1 MISCFLLFSATTLQP
16 FTIYHLPFTNPRLPD
31 RDSMSFFSDK
41 TILVTGGCGTVGR
54 EIVRQ
59 LLDHSPKELRV
70 VDTNESEIFF
80 LEQELMDHQR
90 KNPLSDVSSLC
101 QIGDIRDADKLN
113 TMCGGVDIVLHT
125 AALKH
130 VILCERAPF
139 DAVQTNIMGVKNVI
153 QAALAND
160 VERVI
165 FTSSDKAVNPT
176 NVMGT
181 SKLMGERL
189 MTAANSLKMNRRT
202 IFSSTRFGNVLGSR
216 GSVIP
221 IFARQIE
228 AGGPVTLTDRR
239 MTRFI
244 MTLEESCRL
253 VLSAAEKAR
262 GGEVFVTKM
271 PVIQIADLARVMID
285 ELAEQHGVDSAKM
298 PITEIGSKPGEK
310 LYEELM
316 SDEETRRTVEL
327 TEMFAVMPA
336 FRSVYED
343 IAYDYADIVNLS
355 VTDPY
360 VSTPEKA
367 MPLES
372 LRKFCFRHDLLV
384 PYLQTTI
391 PVTAAVRRRAA

>member
-1 MISCFLLFSATTLQP
+1 MEAFGVSGSRK
-16 FTIYHLPFTNPRLPD
+16 TN
-31 RDSMSFFSDK
+31 MSFFTDR
-41 TILVTGGCGTVGR
+41 TILVTGACGTVGR
-54 EIVRQ
+54 ELVRQ
-59 LLDHSPKELRV
+59 LLDCQPREIRAI
-70 VDTNESEIFF
+70 DTNESEIFF
-80 LEQELMDHQR
+80 LEQELQEYARRHPQQPVR
-90 KNPLSDVSSLC
+90 TLC
-101 QIGDIRDADKLN
+101 QIGDIRDRDKLN
-113 TMCGGVDIVLHT
+113 RMFSGVDIVLHT

-139 DAVQTNIMGVKNVI
+139 DAVQTNIVGVRNVI
-153 QAALAND
+153 EAALDND

-189 MTAANSLKMNRRT
+189 FTAANSLKMQRRT

-221 IFARQIE
+221 IFARQIA

-253 VLSAAEKAR
+253 VLLAAEKAR

-271 PVIQIADLARVMID
+271 PVIQIADLARVMVD
-285 ELAEQHGVDSAKM
+285 ELADQHGFSAARM
-298 PITEIGSKPGEK
+298 PITEIGAKPGEK

-327 TEMFAVMPA
+327 AEMFAVLPA
-336 FRSVYED
+336 FRSVYEE
-343 IAYDYADIVNLS
+343 ISYDYDDLVWRTVENA
-355 VTDPY
+355 Y
-360 VSTPEKA
+360 VSSPENA
-367 MPLES
+367 MSVEQLA
-372 LRKFCFRHDLLV
+372 LWCRRHDLLT
-384 PYLQTTI
+384 PYLKSAPI
-391 PVTAAVRRRAA
+391 LPLPSGERRRAA

>member
-1 MISCFLLFSATTLQP
+1 MG
-16 FTIYHLPFTNPRLPD
+16 
-31 RDSMSFFSDK
+31 K
-41 TILVTGGCGTVGR
+41 TVLVTGGCGTVGR

-59 LLDHSPKELRV
+59 LMDQAPKELRV
-70 VDTNESEIFF
+70 IDSNESEVFF
-80 LEQELMDHQR
+80 LEQELLQKQPKKPAIRIHAH
-90 KNPLSDVSSLC
+90 C
-101 QIGDIRDADKLN
+101 QVGDIRDVDKL
-113 TMCGGVDIVLHT
+113 TMMCEGVDVVLHT

-139 DAVQTNIMGVKNVI
+139 DAVQTNIVGVRNVI
-153 QAALAND
+153 QAALACN

-189 MTAANSLKMNRRT
+189 ITAANSLKVGRRT

-228 AGGPVTLTDRR
+228 SGGPVTLTDRR

-244 MTLEESCRL
+244 MTLEDSCRL
-253 VLSAAEKAR
+253 VLAAAQKAR

-271 PVIQIADLARVMID
+271 PVIRIDDLARVMID
-285 ELAEQHGVDSAKM
+285 ELAPQYGFDPAEM
-298 PITEIGSKPGEK
+298 ELTEIGSKPGEK

-316 SDEETRRTVEL
+316 SEEETRRTVEL
-327 TEMFAVMPA
+327 DEMFSVMPA

-343 IAYDYADIVNLS
+343 IAYDYDDLISETVDEA
-355 VTDPY
+355 Y
-360 VSTPEKA
+360 VSSPDNSMK
-367 MPLES
+367 LEE
-372 LRKFCFRHDLLV
+372 LRKYVRDHRLLE
-384 PYLQTTI
+384 PYMRRVATI
-391 PVTAAVRRRAA
+391 PAELPTIVRRRAA

>member
-1 MISCFLLFSATTLQP
+1 
-16 FTIYHLPFTNPRLPD
+16 
-31 RDSMSFFSDK
+31 MSFFTGK
-41 TILVTGGCGTVGR
+41 TVLVTGGCGTVGR

-59 LLDHSPKELRV
+59 LMDHAPQELRV
-70 VDTNESEIFF
+70 IDSNESEIFF
-80 LEQELMDHQR
+80 LEQELIQEQR
-90 KNPLSDVSSLC
+90 NALNRIHCHCQVGDV
-101 QIGDIRDADKLN
+101 RDADKL
-113 TMCGGVDIVLHT
+113 TMMCEGVDVVLHT

-139 DAVQTNIMGVKNVI
+139 DAVQTNIMGVRNVI
-153 QAALAND
+153 QAALACN

-189 MTAANSLKMNRRT
+189 ITAANSLKVNRRT

-221 IFARQIE
+221 IFARQIQN
-228 AGGPVTLTDRR
+228 GGPVTLTDSR

-244 MTLEESCRL
+244 MTLEDSCRL
-253 VLSAAEKAR
+253 VLSAAQKAR

-271 PVIQIADLARVMID
+271 PVIRISDLATVMID
-285 ELAEQHGVDSAKM
+285 ALAGEYGFAADEMEV
-298 PITEIGSKPGEK
+298 IEIGSKPGEK

-327 TEMFAVMPA
+327 DEMFSVMPA

-343 IAYDYADIVNLS
+343 IAYDYEDMVSATVDQA
-355 VTDPY
+355 Y
-360 VSTPEKA
+360 VSSPENA
-367 MPLES
+367 MDLEQVREYVLKHEL
-372 LRKFCFRHDLLV
+372 LRPYQHRLAASGSTV
-384 PYLQTTI
+384 PAII
-391 PVTAAVRRRAA
+391 PIRRAA

>member
-1 MISCFLLFSATTLQP
+1 
-16 FTIYHLPFTNPRLPD
+16 
-31 RDSMSFFSDK
+31 MSFFTGK

-54 EIVRQ
+54 ELVQQ
-59 LLDHSPKELRV
+59 LLNHAPQELRV
-70 VDTNESEIFF
+70 IDSNESEIFF
-80 LEQELMDHQR
+80 LEQELLAWQ
-90 KNPLSDVSSLC
+90 KQNPEPRMKSHC
-101 QIGDIRDADKLN
+101 QVGDIRDAEKLN
-113 TMCGGVDIVLHT
+113 MMFEGVDIVLHT

-139 DAVQTNIMGVKNVI
+139 DAVQTNIMGVRNVI
-153 QAALAND
+153 NAALLNN

-189 MTAANSLKMNRRT
+189 FTAANSLKMSRRT

-221 IFARQIE
+221 IFARQIQN
-228 AGGPVTLTDRR
+228 GGPVTLTDAR

-271 PVIQIADLARVMID
+271 PVIRIADLAHVMV
-285 ELAEQHGVDSAKM
+285 EEFGRHHGFNPRQM
-298 PITEIGSKPGEK
+298 EITEIGSKPGEK

-327 TEMFAVMPA
+327 TEMFSVLPA

-343 IAYDYADIVNLS
+343 ISYDYSDIVSKEVNEA
-355 VTDPY
+355 Y
-360 VSTPEKA
+360 VSSPGNS
-367 MPLES
+367 MS
-372 LRKFCFRHDLLV
+372 RDDLRKYCHQNGLLDEYLGSEISVKLQPV
-384 PYLQTTI
+384 PSQT
-391 PVTAAVRRRAA
+391 RRAA

>member
-1 MISCFLLFSATTLQP
+1 
-16 FTIYHLPFTNPRLPD
+16 
-31 RDSMSFFSDK
+31 MSFFSSK
-41 TILVTGGCGTVGR
+41 TILVTGACGTVGR

-59 LLDHSPKELRV
+59 LLDSNPREIRA

-80 LEQELMDHQR
+80 LEQELNEYRRQFPDCPTTHH
-90 KNPLSDVSSLC
+90 C
-101 QIGDIRDADKLN
+101 QVGDIRDGDKLMM
-113 TMCGGVDIVLHT
+113 MCEGVDIVLHT

-139 DAVQTNIMGVKNVI
+139 DAVQTNIMGVRNVI
-153 QAALAND
+153 NAALAHD

-189 MTAANSLKMNRRT
+189 ITAANSLKVNART
-202 IFSSTRFGNVLGSR
+202 VFSSTRFGNVLGSR

-228 AGGPVTLTDRR
+228 NGGPVTLTDSR

-244 MTLEESCRL
+244 MTLQESCRL

-271 PVIQIADLARVMID
+271 PVIRIADLAEVMVE
-285 ELAEQHGVDSAKM
+285 ELAEQHGLHPSEV

-316 SDEETRRTVEL
+316 SDEETRRTLEL
-327 TEMFAVMPA
+327 REMFAVLPA

-343 IAYDYADIVNLS
+343 INYDYDDIVS
-355 VTDPY
+355 TTVTEAY
-360 VSTPEKA
+360 VSSPDNA
-367 MPLES
+367 MFLDALRDYCRGNGLLNPYRRQAAADTADENILPL
-372 LRKFCFRHDLLV
+372 
-384 PYLQTTI
+384 
-391 PVTAAVRRRAA
+391 RRAA

>member
-1 MISCFLLFSATTLQP
+1 
-16 FTIYHLPFTNPRLPD
+16 
-31 RDSMSFFSDK
+31 MSFFSGK
-41 TILVTGGCGTVGR
+41 TVLVTGGCGTVGR
-54 EIVRQ
+54 EIIRQ

-80 LEQELMDHQR
+80 LEQELADHR
-90 KNPLSDVSSLC
+90 RLNPWSRISSLC

-113 TMCGGVDIVLHT
+113 MMCAGVDIVLHT

-139 DAVQTNIMGVKNVI
+139 DAVQTNIMGVRNVI
-153 QAALAND
+153 QAALLND

-189 MTAANSLKMNRRT
+189 ITAANSLKMNRRT

-221 IFARQIE
+221 IFARQIA

-271 PVIQIADLARVMID
+271 PVIQIADLARVMVD
-285 ELAEQHGVDSAKM
+285 ELASQHGFNPETM
-298 PITEIGSKPGEK
+298 PVTEIGSKAGEK

-327 TEMFAVMPA
+327 TEMFCVMPA
-336 FRSVYED
+336 FRSVYEN
-343 IAYDYADIVNLS
+343 ISYDYNDLVTET

-360 VSTPEKA
+360 VSGPQNA
-367 MPLES
+367 MTQAELS
-372 LRKFCFRHDLLV
+372 TFCAAHGLLD
-384 PYLQTTI
+384 PY
-391 PVTAAVRRRAA
+391 RRSGVAEHAPALKIKRAA

>member
-1 MISCFLLFSATTLQP
+1 MT
-16 FTIYHLPFTNPRLPD
+16 
-31 RDSMSFFSDK
+31 FFSNK
-41 TILVTGGCGTVGR
+41 SILVTGGCGTVER

-59 LLDHSPKELRV
+59 LLDHSPKEIRV
-70 VDTNESEIFF
+70 IDTNESEIFF
-80 LEQELMDHQR
+80 LEQELLDHR
-90 KNPLSDVSSLC
+90 RENPMSRISSLC

-113 TMCGGVDIVLHT
+113 MMCSGVDIVLHT

-189 MTAANSLKMNRRT
+189 ITAANSLKMNRRT

-221 IFARQIE
+221 VFARQIE

-244 MTLEESCRL
+244 MTLKESCRL

-271 PVIQIADLARVMID
+271 PVIQIADLAQVMIE
-285 ELAEQHGVDSAKM
+285 ELAAQYGYDPGAITM
-298 PITEIGSKPGEK
+298 TEIGSKPGEK
-310 LYEELM
+310 FYEELM
-316 SDEETRRTVEL
+316 SEEETRRTVEL
-327 TEMFAVMPA
+327 PEMFSVMPA

-343 IAYDYADIVNLS
+343 IAYDYADLVS
-355 VTDPY
+355 TEVTDPY
-360 VSTPEKA
+360 VSCPENS
-367 MPLES
+367 MSLEA
-372 LRKFCFRHDLLV
+372 LRAFCLENDLLA
-384 PYLQTTI
+384 PYLRNTI
-391 PVTAAVRRRAA
+391 PVPAARISRRAA

>member
-1 MISCFLLFSATTLQP
+1 
-16 FTIYHLPFTNPRLPD
+16 
-31 RDSMSFFSDK
+31 MSFFSDK

-90 KNPLSDVSSLC
+90 RNPRSEVSSLC

-113 TMCGGVDIVLHT
+113 MMCEGVDIVLHT

-139 DAVQTNIMGVKNVI
+139 DAVQTNIMGVRNVI

-181 SKLMGERL
+181 TKLMGERL
-189 MTAANSLKMNRRT
+189 ITAANSLKMNRRT

-228 AGGPVTLTDRR
+228 TGGPVTLTDRR

-285 ELAEQHGVDSAKM
+285 ELAEQHGIDPARM

-310 LYEELM
+310 L
-316 SDEETRRTVEL
+316 
-327 TEMFAVMPA
+327 
-336 FRSVYED
+336 
-343 IAYDYADIVNLS
+343 
-355 VTDPY
+355 
-360 VSTPEKA
+360 
-367 MPLES
+367 
-372 LRKFCFRHDLLV
+372 
-384 PYLQTTI
+384 
-391 PVTAAVRRRAA
+391 

>member
-1 MISCFLLFSATTLQP
+1 
-16 FTIYHLPFTNPRLPD
+16 
-31 RDSMSFFSDK
+31 MSFFSGK
-41 TILVTGGCGTVGR
+41 TVLVTGGCGTVGR
-54 EIVRQ
+54 ELVRQ
-59 LLDHSPKELRV
+59 LLDLQPREIRV
-70 VDTNESEIFF
+70 VDTNESEVFF
-80 LEQELMDHQR
+80 LEQELLQHSR
-90 KNPLSDVSSLC
+90 RNPQCQVNSLC
-101 QIGDIRDADKLN
+101 QLGDVRDADKLN
-113 TMCGGVDIVLHT
+113 RMFAGVDIVLHT

-139 DAVQTNIMGVKNVI
+139 DAVQTNILGVRNVI
-153 QAALAND
+153 EAALNND

-189 MTAANSLKMNRRT
+189 ITAANSLRLQGRT

-228 AGGPVTLTDRR
+228 QGGPVTLTDRR

-244 MTLEESCRL
+244 MTLQESCRL

-271 PVIQIADLARVMID
+271 PVIQIADLAEVMIQALSGQYGFSPD
-285 ELAEQHGVDSAKM
+285 QIATS
-298 PITEIGSKPGEK
+298 EIGAKPGEK

-316 SDEETRRTVEL
+316 SEEETRRTIEL
-327 TEMFAVMPA
+327 KEMFAVLPA
-336 FRSVYED
+336 FRSVYEE
-343 IAYDYADIVNLS
+343 ISYEYDDIVSHQL
-355 VTDPY
+355 DEAY
-360 VSTPEKA
+360 VSSPENA
-367 MPLES
+367 MS
-372 LRKFCFRHDLLV
+372 QDDLSRYCVQHELLSPWASV
-384 PYLQTTI
+384 PAVI
-391 PVTAAVRRRAA
+391 PIARPQEDSEERCAA

>member
-1 MISCFLLFSATTLQP
+1 
-16 FTIYHLPFTNPRLPD
+16 
-31 RDSMSFFSDK
+31 MSFFTNK
-41 TILVTGGCGTVGR
+41 TVLVTGGCGTVGR
-54 EIVRQ
+54 EIVAQ
-59 LLDHSPKELRV
+59 LLGHSPKELRI

-80 LEQELMDHQR
+80 LEQDLMNHRQ
-90 KNPLSDVSSLC
+90 KNPVSTISSLC

-113 TMCGGVDIVLHT
+113 MMCSGVDIVLHT

-153 QAALAND
+153 QAALVNN

-189 MTAANSLKMNRRT
+189 ITAANSLKMNRRT

-228 AGGPVTLTDRR
+228 AGGPVTLTDHR

-244 MTLEESCRL
+244 MTLKESCRL

-271 PVIQIADLARVMID
+271 PVIRIEDLARVMID
-285 ELAEQHGVDSAKM
+285 ALAPQFGHNPSLMA
-298 PITEIGSKPGEK
+298 ITEIGSKAGEK
-310 LYEELM
+310 FYEELM
-316 SDEETRRTVEL
+316 SEEETRRTVEL
-327 TEMFAVMPA
+327 KEMFAVMPA

-343 IAYDYADIVNLS
+343 IAYDYSDIVKSDVNEPYISSPRTAMSVEDLRRFCDEHGVLS
-355 VTDPY
+355 D
-360 VSTPEKA
+360 
-367 MPLES
+367 
-372 LRKFCFRHDLLV
+372 
-384 PYLQTTI
+384 YLQTTVRFL
-391 PVTAAVRRRAA
+391 PAVRRRAA

>member
-1 MISCFLLFSATTLQP
+1 
-16 FTIYHLPFTNPRLPD
+16 
-31 RDSMSFFSDK
+31 MSFFANK

-59 LLDHSPKELRV
+59 LLEHSPRELRI

-80 LEQELMDHQR
+80 LEQDLQNHRR
-90 KNPLSDVSSLC
+90 KHPYCSTTSLC

-113 TMCGGVDIVLHT
+113 MMFSGVDIVLHT

-139 DAVQTNIMGVKNVI
+139 DAVQTNILGVKNVI

-189 MTAANSLKMNRRT
+189 ITAANSLKMSRRT

-228 AGGPVTLTDRR
+228 SGGPVTLTDRR

-244 MTLEESCRL
+244 MTLEDSCRL

-285 ELAEQHGVDSAKM
+285 ELADQHGYDARRM
-298 PITEIGSKPGEK
+298 PITEIGSKAGEK

-327 TEMFAVMPA
+327 QEMFAVLPA
-336 FRSVYED
+336 FRNVYED
-343 IAYDYADIVNLS
+343 ICYDYEDVFNKN

-360 VSTPEKA
+360 VSSPQNSMTIDELRSYCIEHGVLDEYIRKTLPFKPTARKA
-367 MPLES
+367 
-372 LRKFCFRHDLLV
+372 
-384 PYLQTTI
+384 
-391 PVTAAVRRRAA
+391 A